1 MRKWAAACVAVM
13 MPAVL
18 LAAPQPKPKNVTL
31 RPGALARW
39 NVVIITLDAT
49 SAGRIGTYVPPRN
62 SMPFLDS
69 LGRNGVVYERAYTT
83 VGETGPSHAT
93 ILSGV
98 PPAVHGVAFNG
109 GALEEKT
116 PWLPSLLH
124 DNGYFTA
131 ASTIA
136 FFLDKSRGFGRG
148 FDHFIGIANDAH
160 GRPGAMTTNAVA
172 VDQAMPLLDD
182 LKSRGNKPFFCWI
195 HLKGGHGPLAP
206 IAPKYL
212 RAYDAKLPT
221 AELPPSLAKAMP
233 GWAGNE
239 EMLLADIDQLTRWA
253 HAYYDANLMEA
264 DDALQRLMDGFRT
277 RGLTQNTLFIIMAD
291 HGESFDHSM
300 LEEHG
305 SSPWESTLRI
315 PLILYSDSPRLA
327 PARVRDRLAT
337 TTDIA
342 PTIADLVGIPATA
355 AGFRGASLLRT
366 RRTTFEAA
374 SSGALTYDELL
385 RKIVEG
391 KRTADPGQAL
401 KNEIADLER
410 TGNFYWASISMRNG
424 KLLKLIHYGRRN
436 SSRNRPSF
444 IKLYD
449 VLADHDE
456 NDDLLESGAKM
467 RPTAATML
475 ADARKSDP
483 YFGVVL
489 SDIAAGVLSNDPS
502 AFTRGMSKEAV
513 ETLRSLGYLH

>member
-1 MRKWAAACVAVM
+1 MRKWAASCVAVM
-13 MPAVL
+13 MQAVL
-18 LAAPQPKPKNVTL
+18 LAAPQPNPKTVTL
-31 RPGALARW
+31 RSGALAHW

-49 SAGRIGTYVPPRN
+49 SAERIGTYIPQRKT
-62 SMPFLDS
+62 MPFLDS

-93 ILSGV
+93 ILSSA
-98 PPAVHGVAFNG
+98 PPAIHGVAFNG
-109 GALEEKT
+109 KSLEETT

-124 DNGYFTA
+124 DDGYFTG
-131 ASTIA
+131 ASSIA
-136 FFLDKSRGFGRG
+136 FFLDKSRGFNRG
-148 FDHFIGIANDAH
+148 FDRFIGIPNDAH
-160 GRPGAMTTNAVA
+160 GRPGAMTTNAAA

-206 IAPKYL
+206 IVPKYI
-212 RAYDAKLPT
+212 RAFDAALP
-221 AELPPSLAKAMP
+221 AAQLPPSLAKAMP
-233 GWAGNE
+233 GWQGNE
-239 EMLLADIDQLTRWA
+239 EMLLANIDQLTRWA

-264 DDALQRLMDGFRT
+264 DNALHRLIDGFRA

-291 HGESFDHSM
+291 HGESFDHAL

-315 PLILYSDSPRLA
+315 PLILYSDSPRLT
-327 PARVRDRLAT
+327 PARVRNRLAT

-342 PTIADLVGIPATA
+342 PTITDLLGVAPAPD
-355 AGFRGASLLRT
+355 FRGASLLRV
-366 RRTTFEAA
+366 RRTEFEAA
-374 SSGALTYDELL
+374 SSGSLTYDELL

-391 KRTADPGQAL
+391 KRTADPEQAL

-410 TGNFYWASISMRNG
+410 TGNFYWASIALRDG
-424 KLLKLIHYGRRN
+424 KVLKLIHYGRRN
-436 SSRNRPSF
+436 SSRNRSSF

-449 VLADHDE
+449 VIHDPDE
-456 NDDLLESGAKM
+456 NDNLLESGAKM
-467 RPTAATML
+467 RPTAAAML
-475 ADARKSDP
+475 ADARKRDP

-502 AFTRGMSKEAV
+502 AFTRGMSKEAI